1 MRYERA
7 VVRDSQSIYTVVRSL
22 AAMAW
27 LQHNR
32 PLNPYRGIK
41 FTGLNSPTSN
51 VEAMH
56 YAEGSNSVK
65 ESELVPQMLEEE
77 EHQVLQRL

>member
-1 MRYERA
+1 
-7 VVRDSQSIYTVVRSL
+7 
-22 AAMAW
+22 
-27 LQHNR
+27 
-32 PLNPYRGIK
+32 
-41 FTGLNSPTSN
+41 
-51 VEAMH
+51 MH